1 MAPQD
6 GFPPELAARNG
17 FQRAATLLVY
27 LNDVAAGGATR
38 FERLGVTVAPRAGR
52 ALLFF
57 PAFADGS
64 PDARCGA
71 RIAEQK

>member
-1 MAPQD
+1 M
-6 GFPPELAARNG
+6 
-17 FQRAATLLVY
+17 Y

-38 FERLGVTVAPRAGR
+38 FERLDVAVTPRAGR
-52 ALLFF
+52 AVLFF

-71 RIAEQK
+71 RAAELDISAGACAASRTCKCTVCLWV